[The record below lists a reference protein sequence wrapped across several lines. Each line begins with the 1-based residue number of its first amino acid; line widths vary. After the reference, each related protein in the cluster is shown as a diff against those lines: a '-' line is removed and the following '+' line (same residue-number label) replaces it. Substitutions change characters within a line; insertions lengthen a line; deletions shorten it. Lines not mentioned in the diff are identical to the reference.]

1 MAKAIRELLTD
12 YEDGLGEF
20 GSEDRPKLSEK
31 MDALE
36 VRKEQVRI
44 IFRIVLVTAE

>member
-1 MAKAIRELLTD
+1 MAKAIGALLSD

-36 VRKEQVRI
+36 VSKELDRI
-44 IFRIVLVTAE
+44 IFHSN